1 MFAGV
6 NPRARDQMLR
16 VWSQSPRMQLYD
28 AGRLG
33 GGAPERHSGLDALP
47 ERWEHRETFA
57 WLRGFYDKLPDAL
70 APERASVRLRD
81 VDLPSRQML
90 RNDGVTDGDIYHAG
104 IDALRPEGPGL
115 SRKDAS
121 DG

>member
-1 MFAGV
+1 
-6 NPRARDQMLR
+6 
-16 VWSQSPRMQLYD
+16 MQLYD
-28 AGRLG
+28 SNRLDG
-33 GGAPERHSGLDALP
+33 TPQWDGEAAEALP
-47 ERWEHRETFA
+47 ERWEQRELYV
-57 WLRGFYDKLPDAL
+57 WLRAFYDWIADDLTPV
-70 APERASVRLRD
+70 RASIRLRD
-81 VDLPSRQML
+81 VDLPVRQGL